1 MRPLD
6 PEQVYRI
13 FFTNTDLIGLIG
25 LIDFIYFRDL
35 LKKARDGQAFSPV
48 HIMPDVRVHTPLK
61 SLSQFTTE
69 YSQVDSSTWRDARTY
84 VR

>member
-13 FFTNTDLIGLIG
+13 LFTDTGLLDLLD

-35 LKKARDGQAFSPV
+35 LKKTRDGQAFSPV
-48 HIMPDVRVHTPLK
+48 HIIRDVRVHAPLK
-61 SLSQFTTE
+61 SYPSSLRSPHRTTPLPGE
-69 YSQVDSSTWRDARTY
+69 IQEHT
-84 VR
+84 